1 MKLYISADIEGV
13 ACISA
18 GAETDPGKPGECAPF
33 QRQMTAEVAAAC
45 RGGFSSGVREVLI
58 KDAHWTGRN
67 IDPQL
72 LEAQA
77 LVAHPQARVRLIRG
91 WSGHPFGMVQDIDS
105 SFAAAAFI
113 GYHSASGSA
122 GNPLSHTVSGGAFA
136 RVELN
141 GLMCSEFLLYGYA
154 AGSVGVP
161 VGFVSGDAALC
172 AQAETLVDG
181 IHTVAVLRGDGA
193 STVSM
198 LPGEALRHIEAGVQ
212 RALSTRLPPPLRP
225 PADLHLRLLFQSPQL
240 AYAKSFFPGVRQLSD
255 TELLFE
261 GSDYLGLM
269 SFVAFAAGPVLS

>member
-18 GAETDPGKPGECAPF
+18 GSETDPGKPGECAPF

-45 RGGFSSGVREVLI
+45 RGGFSAGVREILI

-72 LEAQA
+72 LEAEA
-77 LVAHPQARVRLIRG
+77 HLVSPESVVRLIRS
-91 WSGHPFGMVQDIDS
+91 WSGHPFGMVQDIDP
-105 SFAAAAFI
+105 SFAAAAFV
-113 GYHSASGSA
+113 GYHSAAGSG
-122 GNPLSHTVSGGAFA
+122 GNPLSHTVSGRAFT

-141 GLMCSEFLLYGYA
+141 GELGSEFLLYGYA

-161 VGFVSGDAALC
+161 VAFVSGDAALC
-172 AQAETLVDG
+172 AQAQALVDG
-181 IHTVAVLRGDGA
+181 IVTVATLRGDGA

-198 LPGEALRHIEAGVQ
+198 LPGEALRRIEAGVQ
-212 RALSTRLPPPLRP
+212 RALSGRLPPPLRP
-225 PADLHLRLLFQSPQL
+225 PAELHLRLSFHSPHV
-240 AYAKSFFPGVRQLSD
+240 AYAKSFFPGARQLAD

-261 GSDYLGLM
+261 GTDYLGLM
-269 SFVAFAAGPVLS
+269 SFMSFAAGPVLP